1 MALLAVM
8 SKRGVFGTLDP
19 FLETGPVLG
28 RRVANAG
35 MLKHLLAAD
44 PFEAYHFFLA
54 DKPARDGLA
63 EALAALAP
71 EIHAAGR
78 IQVLDRREL
87 PARLA
92 ATDYACFHQSD
103 CIRHQVHVSRLRNA
117 HARALFPVTGPI
129 HSLSY
134 PDYPAALL
142 HHLWAG
148 ATARDCI
155 VATSRAG
162 KAAVEEFFAHLRR
175 GLGLKKS
182 RGPSLRIL
190 PLGVDPDLASPPL
203 PTDSERAALKAALG
217 LPAERVLILV
227 LGRISHASKMDVL
240 PLLRA
245 LSRLCAGKGAGQTG
259 GHAGGQ
265 GLDPASVALVLA
277 GWTEDVDPFPQ
288 TLVELG
294 ARLGLQVLLDKRPGE
309 RRKAGL
315 LAACDLFVSIADN
328 PQETFGLTL
337 LEAQAAG
344 LPVVASDY
352 SGYRDLVEHGVT
364 GALVPCT
371 GPAAPPLE
379 QGGQDDDQGPGFFP
393 DDGLADRLSP
403 LLFDNQYHL
412 LQAQRVAVDTPE
424 LARALGPLL
433 ADPALR
439 RRMGEAGRQRVR
451 AGFLWPQVV
460 ARHLELWD
468 ELKALPAPDIESLRA
483 IPHPL
488 HLPYAR
494 IFSAYPSRVLEPGT
508 RLEPGRAG
516 QALLAGQEHPLI
528 YAGLDCVIR
537 PHTLRSLVFLAR
549 KGTTAGELAGRWL
562 ESNQG
567 YDEGGEAG
575 GAGAGLDLEAAGAHI
590 LWALKH
596 DLLQHAPDGE
606 E

>member
-148 ATARDCI
+148 ATERDCI

-217 LPAERVLILV
+217 LPADRVLILV

-245 LSRLCAGKGAGQTG
+245 LSRLMAGHGGAPR
-259 GHAGGQ
+259 
-265 GLDPASVALVLA
+265 LDPASVALVLA

-364 GALVPCT
+364 GVLVPCT
-371 GPAAPPLE
+371 GPAAPPVE
-379 QGGQDDDQGPGFFP
+379 QGDRDDGREPDFFP

-424 LARALGPLL
+424 LALALGPLL

-468 ELKALPAPDIESLRA
+468 ELRALPAPDIELLRA

-516 QALLAGQEHPLI
+516 QALLAGQEHPLV
-528 YAGLDCVIR
+528 YAGLDFVIR

-549 KGTTAGELAGRWL
+549 KGATAGELAGRWL

-567 YDEGGEAG
+567 YEGGG
-575 GAGAGLDLEAAGAHI
+575 DAGLDMEAAGAHI

-596 DLLQHAPDGE
+596 DLLQLARRAEGE
-606 E
+606 GQ